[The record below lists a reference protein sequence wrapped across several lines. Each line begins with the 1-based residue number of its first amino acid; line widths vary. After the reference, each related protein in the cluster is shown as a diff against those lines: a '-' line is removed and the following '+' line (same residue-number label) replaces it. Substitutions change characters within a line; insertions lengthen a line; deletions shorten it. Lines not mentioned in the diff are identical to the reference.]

1 MATPI
6 LPIRMPLPLRRGLE
20 REAERS
26 GRSLTEIIIEA
37 VQQSGINP
45 VVHDDEIAPEAVR
58 VPPAFYDFQ
67 AQHGGVPAPQA
78 RTSKFVSLRLDDP
91 ALPSFVEAARRCV
104 TDESHSLGLRKSARA
119 TINVIELANLERL
132 PDNA

>member
-6 LPIRMPLPLRRGLE
+6 LPIRMPIPLRRGLE

-37 VQQSGINP
+37 VQQCGIEP
-45 VVHDDEIAPEAVR
+45 VVHEDEIAPKAVR

-67 AQHGGVPAPQA
+67 AQHGSVPAPQT
-78 RTSKFVSLRLDDP
+78 RTSKHVSLRLDDP

-104 TDESHSLGLRKSARA
+104 ADESHSLGLRKSARA
-119 TINVIELANLERL
+119 TINMIERADQER
-132 PDNA
+132 

>member
-6 LPIRMPLPLRRGLE
+6 LPIRMPIPLRRGLE

-37 VQQSGINP
+37 VQQSGIEP
-45 VVHDDEIAPEAVR
+45 VVHEDEIAPKAVR

-67 AQHGGVPAPQA
+67 AQHGNVPAPQT
-78 RTSKFVSLRLDDP
+78 RTSKHVSLRLDDP
-91 ALPSFVEAARRCV
+91 ALPCFAEAARRCV
-104 TDESHSLGLRKSARA
+104 ADESHSLGLRKSARA
-119 TINVIELANLERL
+119 TINMIERADQER
-132 PDNA
+132 

>member
-6 LPIRMPLPLRRGLE
+6 LPIRMPIPLRRGLE

-37 VQQSGINP
+37 VQKSGIEP
-45 VVHDDEIAPEAVR
+45 VIHEDEIAPKAVR

-67 AQHGGVPAPQA
+67 AQHGGAPAPQA
-78 RTSKFVSLRLDDP
+78 RTSKHISLRLD
-91 ALPSFVEAARRCV
+91 L
-104 TDESHSLGLRKSARA
+104 SL
-119 TINVIELANLERL
+119 IHI
-132 PDNA
+132 